1 MHWVNRP
8 TTQQLAMFGAQ
19 GEAQAGG
26 VQAPGQDAQGAEEVR
41 EVTRLAL
48 ALVLCLLFAAPAA
61 ANPWLERK
69 PLNIAHQGGEDEFPS
84 NTFFAYENALEIG
97 ADVLEM
103 DVNITKDRQA
113 VVMHDTHL
121 GRMGRPDENVNDHTL
136 AELRE
141 LDAAYT
147 WPEYRGIATGEKPPP
162 KGFTADDFKIP
173 TLESVVEAYPKVLMN
188 IEIKGPAPDHAD
200 AAAWLQQT
208 AAGKPTAHDN
218 AQVIADVLNR
228 HLGTRRGKTIVVS
241 FADSAIEV
249 FRTRAPEIDVAT
261 GLETTAAFWAST
273 QGPLPGAPDPRHVAV
288 QPPLDFEGLTVVTEE
303 FIADAHSAGLA
314 VHPWTINDA
323 SDMRTL
329 LDWDVDGIMT
339 DRPSTLEAILRER
352 RCAGR
357 RRCSPRRSSLRIA
370 GMSACRSP
378 ICCAMPS
385 SAVTGRA

>member
-1 MHWVNRP
+1 MC
-8 TTQQLAMFGAQ
+8 
-19 GEAQAGG
+19 
-26 VQAPGQDAQGAEEVR
+26 
-41 EVTRLAL
+41 
-48 ALVLCLLFAAPAA
+48 LVFAAPAAA

-84 NTFFAYENALEIG
+84 NTFFAYKNALEIG

-121 GRMGRPDENVNDHTL
+121 GRMGKPDENVNDHTL

-173 TLESVVEAYPKVLMN
+173 TLESVVEAYPGVLMN

-200 AAAWLQQT
+200 AADWVTQT
-208 AAGKPTAHDN
+208 AAGKPTALDN

-228 HLGTRRGKTIVVS
+228 HLDSRRGKTIVVS

-249 FRTRAPEIDVAT
+249 FRAKAPEVDVAT
-261 GLETTAAFWAST
+261 GLETTAAFFATT

-288 QPPLDFEGLTVVTEE
+288 QPPLAFEGLTVVTED
-303 FIADAHSAGLA
+303 FIADAHASGLA
-314 VHPWTINDA
+314 VHPWTIDDA
-323 SDMRTL
+323 TDMRTL

-339 DRPSTLEAILRER
+339 NRPSLLESILVER
-352 RCAGR
+352 RCLAQQKGSRKQCR
-357 RRCSPRRSSLRIA
+357 RKAARVRSRARPARR
-370 GMSACRSP
+370 
-378 ICCAMPS
+378 
-385 SAVTGRA
+385 

>member
-1 MHWVNRP
+1 M
-8 TTQQLAMFGAQ
+8 
-19 GEAQAGG
+19 
-26 VQAPGQDAQGAEEVR
+26 
-41 EVTRLAL
+41 TRFAL
-48 ALVLCLLFAAPAA
+48 GLFLCLLLAAPAG

-84 NTFFAYENALEIG
+84 NTFFAYKNALAIG

-121 GRMGRPDENVNDHTL
+121 GRMGRPDEKVNDYTL

-147 WPEYRGIATGEKPPP
+147 WPEYRGIATGEKAPPR
-162 KGFTADDFKIP
+162 GFTADDFRIP
-173 TLESVVEAYPKVLMN
+173 SLESVVAAYPRVLMN

-200 AAAWLQQT
+200 AADWVQQT
-208 AAGKPTAHDN
+208 AAGKPTALDN

-249 FRTRAPEIDVAT
+249 FRAKAPEIDVAT
-261 GLETTAAFWAST
+261 GLETTAAFFATT
-273 QGPLPGAPDPRHVAV
+273 QGPLSGAPDPRHVAV
-288 QPPLDFEGLTVVTEE
+288 QPPLAFQGITVVTQD
-303 FIADAHSAGLA
+303 FIADAHASGLA
-314 VHPWTINDA
+314 VHPWTINRE

-329 LDWDVDGIMT
+329 LDWDADGIMT
-339 DRPSTLEAILRER
+339 DRPTLLETILRER
-352 RCAGR
+352 RCAAKKGAGR
-357 RRCSPRRSSLRIA
+357 KSCHGRTARWAARHRR
-370 GMSACRSP
+370 
-378 ICCAMPS
+378 
-385 SAVTGRA
+385 

>member
-1 MHWVNRP
+1 M
-8 TTQQLAMFGAQ
+8 
-19 GEAQAGG
+19 
-26 VQAPGQDAQGAEEVR
+26 
-41 EVTRLAL
+41 TRFAL
-48 ALVLCLLFAAPAA
+48 SIVVCLLFASPAA

-84 NTFFAYENALEIG
+84 NTFFAYKNALDIG
-97 ADVLEM
+97 ADMLEM

-147 WPEYRGIATGEKPPP
+147 WPEYRGIATGERPPP

-200 AAAWLQQT
+200 APAWLQQT

-228 HLGTRRGKTIVVS
+228 HLATRRGRTIVVS
-241 FADSAIEV
+241 FADSALEV
-249 FRTRAPEIDVAT
+249 FRARAPEIDVAT
-261 GLETTAAFWAST
+261 GLETTAAFWASA
-273 QGPLPGAPDPRHVAV
+273 QGPLPGVSDSRHIAV
-288 QPPLDFEGLTVVTEE
+288 QPPLALEGITVVTED
-303 FIADAHSAGLA
+303 FIADAHASGLA
-314 VHPWTINDA
+314 VHPWTINDEG
-323 SDMRTL
+323 DMRTL
-329 LDWDVDGIMT
+329 LDWDADGIMT
-339 DRPSTLEAILRER
+339 DRPSLLEAILRER
-352 RCAGR
+352 RCAAKNGAFARKRCKERAR
-357 RRCSPRRSSLRIA
+357 RAASRARRAARLHLSD
-370 GMSACRSP
+370 
-378 ICCAMPS
+378 
-385 SAVTGRA
+385 

>member
-1 MHWVNRP
+1 M
-8 TTQQLAMFGAQ
+8 
-19 GEAQAGG
+19 
-26 VQAPGQDAQGAEEVR
+26 
-41 EVTRLAL
+41 TRLAL
-48 ALVLCLLFAAPAA
+48 SVVLCLVFAAPAAA

-147 WPEYRGIATGEKPPP
+147 WPEYRGIATGDKPPP

-173 TLESVVEAYPKVLMN
+173 TLESVLEAYPKVLMN

-200 AAAWLQQT
+200 AAAWVQQT
-208 AAGKPTAHDN
+208 AAGKPTALDN

-228 HLGTRRGKTIVVS
+228 HLDTRRGKTIVVS

-249 FRTRAPEIDVAT
+249 FRSRAPEIDVAT
-261 GLETTAAFWAST
+261 GLETTAAFFAST
-273 QGPLPGAPDPRHVAV
+273 TGPLPGAPDPRHVAV
-288 QPPLDFEGLTVVTEE
+288 QPPLDFQGVTVVTED
-303 FIADAHSAGLA
+303 FIADAHASGLA
-314 VHPWTINDA
+314 VHPWTINDE

-339 DRPSTLEAILRER
+339 DRPSLLEAILVER
-352 RCAGR
+352 RCAGKQGPALRRCRRTGGERRAR
-357 RRCSPRRSSLRIA
+357 RRAARRSGAS
-370 GMSACRSP
+370 
-378 ICCAMPS
+378 
-385 SAVTGRA
+385 RA